1 MARDGESEE
10 MLMKMTLQVVIEDED
25 HRTPPIVKELLSL
38 ERNLEALCPETLGLK
53 LDEAKEIL
61 AGIQTVLVTA
71 QAMSFIDHRSS
82 CPECGMPYQKNG
94 THQLTF
100 RTLFGTI
107 KLASQRFYTCSCCQ
121 ATRQRHGQKLLS
133 VSPLAKPLPERTAP
147 EFTYLQIKWAAIV
160 SYGRTAELLEE
171 VLPLEKRISTA
182 TLFGHIQQVAT
193 RMDGELGDEQWSF
206 IEGCPAEWEK
216 LPEPGEPLVMGID
229 GGYVHARDGENRKA
243 GSFEIIVGKSMQGEQ
258 PAKRLG
264 FVNDY
269 DTKPR
274 RRVYEVLKS
283 QGMQMNQ
290 QVIFLSDG
298 GDDVRNLQLYLNPY
312 AEHLL
317 DWFHITMRLTVLGQL
332 ARGVALQTNDK
343 KETQLPFEEKEEPL
357 PSVPT
362 LEELERQ
369 LERIKWYLW
378 HGNVFRALQIG
389 EGLEDDLELLEGKD
403 VSIRKMYQA
412 VREFNGYI
420 TANESYVVNYG
431 DRYRN
436 GETISTAFVESTVNE
451 VVSKRFVK
459 KQQMRWTKK
468 GAHNLLQVRIQVL
481 NDDLRQTFHNWYAG
495 MQDNP
500 NFARYDKA
508 A

>member
-1 MARDGESEE
+1 
-10 MLMKMTLQVVIEDED
+10 MKMTLQVVIEDED
-25 HRTPPIVKELLSL
+25 HQTPPMVKELLSL
-38 ERNLEALCPETLGLK
+38 ERNVEALCPETFGLK
-53 LDEAKEIL
+53 LGEAKEIL
-61 AGIQTVLVTA
+61 AEIQTVLVTA
-71 QAMSFIDHRSS
+71 QATSFIDHRSS
-82 CPECGMPYQKNG
+82 CPECGIPYPKNG

-107 KLASQRFYTCSCCQ
+107 KLASQRFYTCSCRQ

-133 VSPLAKPLPERTAP
+133 MSPLAKLLPERTAP
-147 EFTYLQIKWAAIV
+147 EFTYLQTKWAAIM

-182 TLFGHIQQVAT
+182 ALFGHIQQVAA
-193 RMDGELGDEQWSF
+193 RMESELGDEQWSF

-229 GGYVHARDGENRKA
+229 GGYVHARDGENRTA
-243 GSFEIIVGKSMQGEQ
+243 GSFEIIVGKSMLGEQ
-258 PAKRLG
+258 PAKRFG

-269 DTKPR
+269 DTKPK

-298 GDDVRNLQLYLNPY
+298 GDDVRNLQLYLNPQ

-332 ARGVALQTNDK
+332 AKGAAMQTGSRDMK
-343 KETQLPFEEKEEPL
+343 KRVEEEDLL
-357 PSVPT
+357 PSMPT
-362 LEELERQ
+362 LEELEQ
-369 LERIKWYLW
+369 HLERIKWHLW
-378 HGNVFRALQIG
+378 HGNVFRARQIG
-389 EGLEDDLELLEGKD
+389 EDLEEDLDMLEEKN
-403 VSIRKMYQA
+403 VSIQKMLQA

-420 TANESYVVNYG
+420 TANENYMVNYD

-436 GETISTAFVESTVNE
+436 GETISTAFIESTVNE
-451 VVSKRFVK
+451 VISKRFVK
-459 KQQMRWTKK
+459 KQHMRWTKR
-468 GAHNLLQVRIQVL
+468 GAHNLLQVRVQEL
-481 NDDLRQTFHNWYAG
+481 NGDLKQIFSKWYLA
-495 MQDNP
+495 MREEP
-500 NFARYDKA
+500 FITEYDKA